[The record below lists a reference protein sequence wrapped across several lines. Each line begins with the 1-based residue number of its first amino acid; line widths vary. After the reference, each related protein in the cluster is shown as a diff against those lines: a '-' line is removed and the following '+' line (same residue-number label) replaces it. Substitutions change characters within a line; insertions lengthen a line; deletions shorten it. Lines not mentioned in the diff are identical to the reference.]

1 MEMEETNKMSECCR
15 IVIGTVTLSEQQ
27 GSSCKR
33 KRGAPVDTSFRGTHQ
48 VLLVDIFKICNMAS
62 VWILCIS
69 RCECQMG
76 REGTLVKQ

>member
-1 MEMEETNKMSECCR
+1 MMEMEETNKVRMLQNSL
-15 IVIGTVTLSEQQ
+15 IIGTVTLSTQQ

-33 KRGAPVDTSFRGTHQ
+33 KRGAPVDTSFRGTH
-48 VLLVDIFKICNMAS
+48 LLVEIFKICNMAS